1 MKLDVFHH
9 SQPSFIRLTFRRF
22 AAGWEYG
29 GSRCKQTVPCSY
41 GTPAGG
47 VLITE
52 SSKLVTALMLQPG
65 KARYPVLGA
74 EKPDDIK
81 MLLPVPIVNPFIIIC
96 QLIDMRNGTLRVVT
110 ILEAPFTM
118 KEKTADGSYKYTGF
132 CVDMIN
138 ELSRMLKF
146 DYDLYE
152 VPDRTYGAMTDDG
165 EWSGMVGQL
174 VNDKADIALAAFTIT
189 SERERYVDFTER
201 YMDYGIG
208 FLMKRLVAA
217 DTVSMRLPSWLI
229 DSPSFPLRVDIP
241 TSLHSGVEPAPRSL
255 PVRIMAGTWWLFGL
269 IVISTY
275 TANLTAFLTVKRLEQ
290 PIRSIDD
297 LAKQTE
303 IAYGIPTGGGLYS
316 FFRSQQGTGTI
327 YELMWNYM
335 NTEPTTFVK
344 GLTGGVERVRQKA
357 DIALAAFT
365 ITSERERYVDFTER
379 YMDYGIGFLMKRLVA
394 ADTVSMRLPSWPMDS
409 PSFPLR
415 VDIPTSLHAGSRLH
429 LALYIVPLSLSRT
442 RPLWCCMLSIIH
454 ICSCVVL
461 ICIRG
466 FPQCS
471 VEPAP
476 RSLPVRI
483 MAGTWWLFGLIVI
496 STYTANLTA
505 FLTVKRLEQPIRS
518 IDDLAKQTEI
528 AYGIPT
534 GGGLYSFFRSQ
545 QGTGTIYELMWNYM
559 NTEPTT
565 FVKGLTGGVERVRQG
580 NFVFMYDAPILE
592 YRVNTDTSCQLML
605 LPNTFRP
612 QGYGLATRSDSGLQE
627 GLSFGYVALGEFLFM
642 YDTPML
648 EYLIK
653 KDPNCELMMVGK
665 PFRQL
670 GYGLATQTSNRLSH
684 EISLGILHLK
694 ENGKITELRDRW
706 WPKVGCSMDGSESEA
721 AAEGL
726 ALDSFVGVYIVVAV
740 GGALAMVAAL
750 AEVSWHSYCNN
761 RPNVPTQQEDTNNT
775 VSEQRKLTEEVLRGI
790 DNGTLQILIRKTPPV
805 IDTCP
810 AHNGGPPDIK
820 SDGKF
825 V

>member
-1 MKLDVFHH
+1 MTV
-9 SQPSFIRLTFRRF
+9 
-22 AAGWEYG
+22 AGDMWRG
-29 GSRCKQTVPCSY
+29 TARGRPLATVVLLLGC
-41 GTPAGG
+41 AGLAMG
-47 VLITE
+47 QQ
-52 SSKLVTALMLQPG
+52 LVKG
-65 KARYPVLGA
+65 
-74 EKPDDIK
+74 
-81 MLLPVPIVNPFIIIC
+81 PFSG

-189 SERERYVDFTER
+189 AQRERVVDFSER
-201 YMDYGIG
+201 YMDYGTG
-208 FLMKRLVAA
+208 LLMMRSNKEKQNYFAFLLPFQPVVWACLLAAIFVVAIMLFITSRIRIKLNIANPERDNDRQFNIRNSIWFAYGSLV
-217 DTVSMRLPSWLI
+217 RK
-229 DSPSFPLRVDIP
+229 
-241 TSLHSGVEPAPRSL
+241 GVEPAPRSL

-344 GLTGGVERVRQKA
+344 GLTGGVERVRQ
-357 DIALAAFT
+357 
-365 ITSERERYVDFTER
+365 
-379 YMDYGIGFLMKRLVA
+379 
-394 ADTVSMRLPSWPMDS
+394 
-409 PSFPLR
+409 
-415 VDIPTSLHAGSRLH
+415 
-429 LALYIVPLSLSRT
+429 
-442 RPLWCCMLSIIH
+442 
-454 ICSCVVL
+454 
-461 ICIRG
+461 
-466 FPQCS
+466 
-471 VEPAP
+471 
-476 RSLPVRI
+476 
-483 MAGTWWLFGLIVI
+483 
-496 STYTANLTA
+496 
-505 FLTVKRLEQPIRS
+505 
-518 IDDLAKQTEI
+518 
-528 AYGIPT
+528 
-534 GGGLYSFFRSQ
+534 
-545 QGTGTIYELMWNYM
+545 
-559 NTEPTT
+559 
-565 FVKGLTGGVERVRQG
+565 
-580 NFVFMYDAPILE
+580 
-592 YRVNTDTSCQLML
+592 
-605 LPNTFRP
+605 
-612 QGYGLATRSDSGLQE
+612 
-627 GLSFGYVALGEFLFM
+627 GEFLFM